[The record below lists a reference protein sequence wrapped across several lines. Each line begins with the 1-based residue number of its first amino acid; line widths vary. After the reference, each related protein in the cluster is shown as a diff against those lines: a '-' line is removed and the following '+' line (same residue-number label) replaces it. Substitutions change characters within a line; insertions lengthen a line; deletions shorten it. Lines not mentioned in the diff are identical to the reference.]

1 LLHSSKSSNEKK
13 EFNVDKKLNKLLEMI
28 KDLTQKRF
36 YGKVEITIR
45 AGEIVLFRKE
55 ETIRPE

>member
-1 LLHSSKSSNEKK
+1 M
-13 EFNVDKKLNKLLEMI
+13 DKKLNKLLEMI